1 MDKDGPQQVVRKA
14 DQLSEQLEP
23 PNFGI
28 LLGEQASCL
37 LFHEGRTASVA
48 NADGAQAVA
57 LPTADTV
64 YVCRE
69 RIMVER
75 DTVYKPACAPAAPQ
89 QQKKDVAHEEE
100 QEMLREVPAQPDKV
114 DWEETFNVASLAVR

>member
-1 MDKDGPQQVVRKA
+1 MAVRKA

-23 PNFGI
+23 PNFGF

-37 LFHEGRTASVA
+37 LFHEDRTASVA

-75 DTVYKPACAPAAPQ
+75 DTVYKPAFAPAAPQ

-100 QEMLREVPAQPDKV
+100 QEMLREVPAQPNKV

>member
-1 MDKDGPQQVVRKA
+1 MLCPGVSFVPGGEAYMDKDGPQQVVRKA

-37 LFHEGRTASVA
+37 LFHEDRTASVA

-69 RIMVER
+69 LPSSRRRM
-75 DTVYKPACAPAAPQ
+75 
-89 QQKKDVAHEEE
+89 
-100 QEMLREVPAQPDKV
+100 
-114 DWEETFNVASLAVR
+114 